1 MMGNATEQ
9 AIDWFVRL
17 DSGDASTQDRQ
28 AFDDWLRE
36 SPLHAQAWAALQ
48 QRLSSTVDTALV
60 QLRQHGNSPLGRQ
73 ALVAPIPSAA
83 RRRSLLGG
91 GLASLVAAVTAGWW
105 VHRETPLST
114 LAADLRTG
122 TGERMQHLLPDGS
135 EITLDARSAV
145 DIDYSPSQRLV
156 RLRQGAVMV
165 NVAAHIS
172 HRPFVVQ
179 SEEGTVMALGT
190 RFMVRQQD
198 GRSLV
203 HVSEH
208 SVRLTTRDGQHTSTS
223 TSTTQLEEG
232 RSAWLEADRI
242 TPIDTESMAAD
253 AWVDG
258 VIDVRN
264 QSLAEV
270 IDALRPYQSGVIR
283 VSPEAGKLRI
293 FGVFTLADPEQVLQ
307 VLVNTHPI
315 RIRRWGHWLI
325 VIDALDTHT

>member
-1 MMGNATEQ
+1 M
-9 AIDWFVRL
+9 RL

-48 QRLSSTVDTALV
+48 RRLSSTVDTALV

-165 NVAAHIS
+165 NVAAHLS

-208 SVRLTTRDGQHTSTS
+208 SVRLTTRDGQHTTS
-223 TSTTQLEEG
+223 QLEEG

-242 TPIDTESMAAD
+242 TPIDTELVVSAWIDRIEDRKIFVRGEIRHGSTVCAEAD
-253 AWVDG
+253 ALFL
-258 VIDVRN
+258 R
-264 QSLAEV
+264 
-270 IDALRPYQSGVIR
+270 LRP
-283 VSPEAGKLRI
+283 
-293 FGVFTLADPEQVLQ
+293 EQGLG
-307 VLVNTHPI
+307 
-315 RIRRWGHWLI
+315 RRTDG
-325 VIDALDTHT
+325 